1 MPNTVWIIA
10 GAFAGLLLG
19 AEGALAEVTILGN
32 GLAGACSTAARLA
45 ARNLPIRAEGEQE
58 CTLALENESLS
69 RHETAAT
76 YVNRGVLYLSD
87 AAVDRARRDFD
98 QALKIE
104 PGLPEAM
111 VNRGAALIAGGHDAE
126 GAAQITRGLA
136 LKPTEPEKA
145 YYNRGVAEER
155 LGDVRSAYFDYRTA
169 SQLKPDWSLP
179 KTELARFTVTP
190 Q

>member
-1 MPNTVWIIA
+1 MPDIVWIVA
-10 GAFAGLLLG
+10 GAVAGLLLG
-19 AEGALAEVTILGN
+19 VQNAAAEVTIVGN
-32 GLAGACSTAARLA
+32 GMAGACSTAARLA
-45 ARNLPIRAEGEQE
+45 ARNLPMRAEGEQE
-58 CTLALENESLS
+58 CTFALENESLS

-76 YVNRGVLYLSD
+76 YVDRGVLYLSD
-87 AAVDRARRDFD
+87 AAIERARHDFE

-136 LKPTEPEKA
+136 LKATEPEKA

-155 LGDVRSAYFDYRTA
+155 LGDVRSAYFDYRAA
-169 SQLKPDWSLP
+169 SELKPDWSLP
-179 KTELARFTVTP
+179 KIELARFTVTP